1 MMRLASRSHSRL
13 LTALMSSLLFM
24 QGCSVDDHN
33 DLKQELET
41 MSKDLRGRV
50 DPLPV
55 VTPYE
60 PAAYGM
66 AEQPDPF
73 APARIELAVR
83 GANTAANRL
92 KPNLSR
98 PKQALE
104 AYPLE
109 TLRLVGVWRKGK
121 DVYALIKADALVH
134 PVKVGSYLGNN
145 FGMVIGIR
153 DNEVL
158 LRELVQDTAGDWTER
173 RAELKMQQREAE
185 K

>member
-1 MMRLASRSHSRL
+1 MMRLVSQSHCCL
-13 LTALMSSLLFM
+13 LTALISSLLFM

-83 GANTAANRL
+83 GANAAAN
-92 KPNLSR
+92 
-98 PKQALE
+98 
-104 AYPLE
+104 
-109 TLRLVGVWRKGK
+109 
-121 DVYALIKADALVH
+121 
-134 PVKVGSYLGNN
+134 
-145 FGMVIGIR
+145 
-153 DNEVL
+153 
-158 LRELVQDTAGDWTER
+158 
-173 RAELKMQQREAE
+173 
-185 K
+185 